1 MEENSW
7 RGLVLAWANR
17 LQITNQPAQQM
28 IDFTDG
34 KFFVAF
40 MIKHLPFWKTKGQTK
55 TETFAELEA
64 GFKEEFTACSVVN
77 MAGAME
83 GHEDELV
90 KTLTLL
96 MYLGAVKHLSQE
108 LSSSLQA
115 SPLICL
121 MRYMKCDIF
130 LATGWV
136 HQRST
141 ATVEMRSAGQ
151 SVVLV

>member
-1 MEENSW
+1 
-7 RGLVLAWANR
+7 
-17 LQITNQPAQQM
+17 M
-28 IDFTDG
+28 IDITDG
-34 KFFVAF
+34 KFFAAF
-40 MIKHLPFWKTKGQTK
+40 MMQHMPSWKTRGQTR

-64 GFKEEFTACSVVN
+64 GFKEEFTSCSVVN
-77 MAGAME
+77 MACAME

-96 MYLGAVKHLSQE
+96 KYLGAVKHFSQE

-115 SPLICL
+115 IPLICL
-121 MRYMKCDIF
+121 MRYMKFDIF

-136 HQRST
+136 YQRST

-151 SVVLV
+151 LARY

>member
-7 RGLVLAWANR
+7 RALVLAWANR
-17 LQITNQPAQQM
+17 LQLTNQPAQQM

-34 KFFVAF
+34 KFFAAF

-55 TETFAELEA
+55 TETFAVLEA

-77 MAGAME
+77 TAGAME
-83 GHEDELV
+83 GQEDELV

-96 MYLGAVKHLSQE
+96 KYLGAVKHLSQE

-121 MRYMKCDIF
+121 IRYMRLTIF
-130 LATGWV
+130 LATCWV
-136 HQRST
+136 YQRST
-141 ATVEMRSAGQ
+141 AMVEMRSAG
-151 SVVLV
+151 

>member
-1 MEENSW
+1 
-7 RGLVLAWANR
+7 
-17 LQITNQPAQQM
+17 M
-28 IDFTDG
+28 IDITDG
-34 KFFVAF
+34 KFFAAF
-40 MIKHLPFWKTKGQTK
+40 MIEHMPSWKTRGQTR

-64 GFKEEFTACSVVN
+64 GFKEKFTSCSVVN
-77 MAGAME
+77 MGGAME

-115 SPLICL
+115 IPLICL
-121 MRYMKCDIF
+121 RYMKFDIF

-141 ATVEMRSAGQ
+141 ATVEVRSAGQ
-151 SVVLV
+151 LAVLV

>member
-17 LQITNQPAQQM
+17 LQLTNQPAQQM

-34 KFFVAF
+34 KFFAAF
-40 MIKHLPFWKTKGQTK
+40 MIKHLPAWKTKGQTR

-64 GFKEEFTACSVVN
+64 GFKEKFTSCSVVN
-77 MAGAME
+77 MASAME

-90 KTLTLL
+90 KKLTLL
-96 MYLGAVKHLSQE
+96 MYLGAVKHLGQE

-115 SPLICL
+115 IPLICL
-121 MRYMKCDIF
+121 RYMKFDIF

-136 HQRST
+136 YQRST

-151 SVVLV
+151 LARY

>member
-17 LQITNQPAQQM
+17 LQLTNQPAQQM

-34 KFFVAF
+34 KFFAAF
-40 MIKHLPFWKTKGQTK
+40 IIKHLPFWKTKGQTK

-64 GFKEEFTACSVVN
+64 GFQEEFTACSVVN

-115 SPLICL
+115 IPLICL
-121 MRYMKCDIF
+121 RYMKFDIF

-141 ATVEMRSAGQ
+141 ATVEVRSAGQ
-151 SVVLV
+151 LAVLV

>member
-17 LQITNQPAQQM
+17 LQLTNQPAQQM

-64 GFKEEFTACSVVN
+64 GFQEEFTACSVVN

-115 SPLICL
+115 IPLICL
-121 MRYMKCDIF
+121 RYMKFDIF

-141 ATVEMRSAGQ
+141 ATVEVRSAGQ
-151 SVVLV
+151 LAVLF

>member
-17 LQITNQPAQQM
+17 LQLTNQPAQQM

-64 GFKEEFTACSVVN
+64 GFQEEFTACSVVN

-96 MYLGAVKHLSQE
+96 MYLGAVKHLGQE

-115 SPLICL
+115 IPLICL
-121 MRYMKCDIF
+121 RYMKFDIF

-136 HQRST
+136 YQRST

-151 SVVLV
+151 LARY

>member
-17 LQITNQPAQQM
+17 LQLTNQPAQQM

-64 GFKEEFTACSVVN
+64 GFQEEFTACSVVN

-108 LSSSLQA
+108 LSSSL
-115 SPLICL
+115 
-121 MRYMKCDIF
+121 
-130 LATGWV
+130 
-136 HQRST
+136 
-141 ATVEMRSAGQ
+141 
-151 SVVLV
+151 

>member
-1 MEENSW
+1 
-7 RGLVLAWANR
+7 
-17 LQITNQPAQQM
+17 M
-28 IDFTDG
+28 IDITDG
-34 KFFVAF
+34 KFFAAF
-40 MIKHLPFWKTKGQTK
+40 IIKHLPFWKTKGQTK

-64 GFKEEFTACSVVN
+64 GFQEEFTACSVVN

-90 KTLTLL
+90 KTLILL

-121 MRYMKCDIF
+121 MRYMKFDIF

>member
-1 MEENSW
+1 MEENTW

-17 LQITNQPAQQM
+17 LQLTNQPAQQM

-64 GFKEEFTACSVVN
+64 GFQEEFTVCSVVN

-115 SPLICL
+115 IPLICL
-121 MRYMKCDIF
+121 RYMKFDIF

-136 HQRST
+136 YQRST

>member
-17 LQITNQPAQQM
+17 LQLTNQPAQQM

-64 GFKEEFTACSVVN
+64 GFQEEFTACSVVN

-96 MYLGAVKHLSQE
+96 KYLGAVKHFSQE

-115 SPLICL
+115 IPLICL
-121 MRYMKCDIF
+121 RYMKFDIF

-136 HQRST
+136 YQRST

-151 SVVLV
+151 LARY

>member
-17 LQITNQPAQQM
+17 LQLTNQPAQQM

-34 KFFVAF
+34 KFFAAF
-40 MIKHLPFWKTKGQTK
+40 IIKHLPFWKTKGQTK

-64 GFKEEFTACSVVN
+64 GFQEEFTACSVVN

-83 GHEDELV
+83 GHEDVGEDV
-90 KTLTLL
+90 DPPHVPRRGQTPQS
-96 MYLGAVKHLSQE
+96 GALF
-108 LSSSLQA
+108 
-115 SPLICL
+115 LIAGKSAH
-121 MRYMKCDIF
+121 MSDDMKLEIS

-141 ATVEMRSAGQ
+141 AAVEMRSAGQ
-151 SVVLV
+151 LAVLV

>member
-1 MEENSW
+1 
-7 RGLVLAWANR
+7 
-17 LQITNQPAQQM
+17 M
-28 IDFTDG
+28 IDITDG
-34 KFFVAF
+34 KFFAAF
-40 MIKHLPFWKTKGQTK
+40 MIEHMPSWKTRGQTR

-64 GFKEEFTACSVVN
+64 GFKEEFTSCSVVN
-77 MAGAME
+77 MACAME

-96 MYLGAVKHLSQE
+96 KYLGAVKHFSQE

-115 SPLICL
+115 IPLIFV
-121 MRYMKCDIF
+121 MRYMKFDIF

-136 HQRST
+136 YQRST

-151 SVVLV
+151 LARY